1 MRTILNLMA
10 LVALAMPAMAQDHDH
25 KAHENSEMKM
35 APTAQTTC
43 PVSGEKLEDKELF
56 VDYEGQR
63 VYLCCKKCV
72 KKFNAFPDKF
82 IATLAKNGESVQN
95 IQTTCPVS
103 GEELEDDAI
112 SMKFGDKSIKVCCK
126 KCAKKV
132 KANPVAYF
140 DKLEGRKAQEKCA
153 VMGGTI
159 KPENFFVINGTRID
173 QCCPGCEK
181 KWRAD
186 PDKYFAK
193 LAAQKVVLE
202 PASNRCPVMPGMAVK
217 DRQYPVTL
225 GARRFYFCSEGTRQK
240 FLADPAKY
248 MKNLDKMPV
257 TGPPPAPKMD
267 AKKMDDKAM
276 PAHKADGHDHGAND
290 GHQN

>member
-1 MRTILNLMA
+1 MKTILNLMA
-10 LVALAMPAMAQDHDH
+10 LVALALPAMAQDHDH
-25 KAHENSEMKM
+25 NTHNTAEKVAA
-35 APTAQTTC
+35 APSAQTTC
-43 PVSGEKLEDKELF
+43 PISGEKLEDKELF
-56 VDYEGQR
+56 IDYEGQR

-72 KKFNAFPDKF
+72 KKFNAFPDKW

-140 DKLEGRKAQEKCA
+140 DKLEGRKAQERCP
-153 VMGGTI
+153 VQGGKI
-159 KPENFFVINGTRID
+159 KPEISFVVNGSLVG

-181 KWRAD
+181 KWQAD
-186 PDKYFAK
+186 PEKYFAK
-193 LAAQKVVLE
+193 LAAEKVVLE

-217 DRQYPVTL
+217 DRQFPATL
-225 GARRFYFCSEGTRQK
+225 GAQRFYFCSEGTRQK

-248 MKNLDKMPV
+248 MKNMDKMPL
-257 TGPPPAPKMD
+257 TGPPPAPKV
-267 AKKMDDKAM
+267 AAEKM
-276 PAHKADGHDHGAND
+276 PEHKDDGHDHGSND
-290 GHQN
+290 GH